1 MRRSHSQRRSCL
13 RLLASGFVGLLAVA
27 MLAAAASA
35 GSSQLAAGSVV
46 CPVTA
51 AELNAMVG
59 KTMQRV
65 NLSDD
70 DGDPTSQCAFSAV
83 RTTPRHLVSPQVF
96 LTVDPGGAGDLRDL
110 YQYYVQSRGKLATR
124 PRVTA
129 RPDLGAGAFTLAA
142 TTTPVTTAF
151 FLLAKGA
158 IGTLTVDLDDA
169 AVGRRDQATADKIF
183 ALVRGRIH

>member
-1 MRRSHSQRRSCL
+1 
-13 RLLASGFVGLLAVA
+13 

-35 GSSQLAAGSVV
+35 GGSQLAVASAV

-51 AELNAMVG
+51 TELNAMVG

-70 DGDPTSQCAFSAV
+70 DGDPASQCAFSALA
-83 RTTPRHLVSPQVF
+83 RTSPRHLVSPQVF

-110 YQYYVQSRGKLATR
+110 YQYYMQSRGKLATR
-124 PRVTA
+124 PRVAT

-151 FLLAKGA
+151 FLLPKGA

-169 AVGRRDQATADKIF
+169 AAGRRDQATADKIF
-183 ALVRGRIH
+183 ALVRSRLH

>member
-1 MRRSHSQRRSCL
+1 MRRSHLQRSSCI
-13 RLLASGFVGLLAVA
+13 RLLASGVGLLAA
-27 MLAAAASA
+27 AILAAGASA
-35 GSSQLAAGSVV
+35 GSFQLAVGVT
-46 CPVTA
+46 CPVTV
-51 AELNAMVG
+51 AELNALVG
-59 KTMQRV
+59 KSMQRV

-70 DGDPTSQCAFSAV
+70 DGDPASQCAFSAV
-83 RTTPRHLVSPQVF
+83 RSTPRHLVSPQVF
-96 LTVDPGGAGDLRDL
+96 LSVDPGGAGDLRDL

-124 PRVTA
+124 PRVTM

-183 ALVRGRIH
+183 ALVRSRLH